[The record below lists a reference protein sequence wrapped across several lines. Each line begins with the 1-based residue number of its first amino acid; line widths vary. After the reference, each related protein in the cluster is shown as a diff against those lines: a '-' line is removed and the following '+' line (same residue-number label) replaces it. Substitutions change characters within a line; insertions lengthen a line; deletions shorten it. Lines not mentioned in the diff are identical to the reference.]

1 MLRVSQNKGA
11 NSPADGVSQKAEQFP
26 CLTKGGGGMGAK
38 CSLGILPL
46 SKHTATFRGHVTGI
60 SVCVCACVWSLNAV
74 VTKAVGLPIL
84 FRHVL
89 NRNT

>member
-60 SVCVCACVWSLNAV
+60 SVCVCVRVEFECCGYKGN
-74 VTKAVGLPIL
+74 AVGLPIL
-84 FRHVL
+84 F
-89 NRNT
+89 

>member
-60 SVCVCACVWSLNAV
+60 SVCVCVCVEFECCCYKG
-74 VTKAVGLPIL
+74 KAVGLPIL
-84 FRHVL
+84 F
-89 NRNT
+89 